1 MDLSLQKANAWKRI
15 SAFLLDAIL
24 TALLAI
30 AAGLVMSV
38 LLRYDSYAQRME
50 ELYSFYEKEY
60 DTSFDLTE
68 ESYKALSEEEKAKFD
83 AAYRAL
89 TSDSEAMALY
99 QRVVV
104 YTFLIVTTG
113 LLAAFL
119 ILEFAVPLW
128 LGEGRTLGKKVFG
141 LAVMRIDHVRV
152 NGIILFVRGILGK
165 FTLETMIPVH
175 VLIMLMF
182 NTIGI
187 VGGIA
192 LIVLAVTQL
201 IILVTSGTGA
211 VLHDKLASTV
221 VVDMATQRIFDTPEE
236 MLEAKK
242 TAAAERAKRAEW

>member
-1 MDLSLQKANAWKRI
+1 MELSLQKANAWKRI

-24 TALLAI
+24 TVILAVGFGFLL
-30 AAGLVMSV
+30 SS
-38 LLRYDSYAQRME
+38 LLKYDEQTARME
-50 ELYSFYEKEY
+50 ALYAAYEKEY

-68 ESYKALSEEEKAKFD
+68 EKYNALSDEEKAKFD
-83 AAYRAL
+83 AAYSAL
-89 TSDSEAMALY
+89 TADQEVLTLY
-99 QRVVV
+99 QRVFG
-104 YTFLIVTTG
+104 YTFLIVTFG

-119 ILEFAVPLW
+119 ILEFGVPMW

-141 LAVMRIDHVRV
+141 LAVMRIDHVRAGGV
-152 NGIILFVRGILGK
+152 ILFVRAILGK
-165 FTLETMIPVH
+165 FTLETMIPVY

-187 VGGIA
+187 LGGIA
-192 LIVLAVTQL
+192 LVALAVTQL

-211 VLHDKLASTV
+211 LLHDKLASTV
-221 VVDMATQRIFDTPEE
+221 VVDMATQRIYATPEE